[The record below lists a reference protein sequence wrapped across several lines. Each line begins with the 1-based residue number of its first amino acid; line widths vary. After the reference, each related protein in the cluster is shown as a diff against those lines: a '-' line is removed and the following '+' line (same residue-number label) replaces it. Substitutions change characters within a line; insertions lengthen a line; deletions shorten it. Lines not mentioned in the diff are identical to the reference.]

1 MSGTDLLVARED
13 AAPTFGRGAT
23 AVVAVVAGHETDR
36 NANHTI
42 TPTDQQAQ
50 QTTELNDVRR

>member
-13 AAPTFGRGAT
+13 AALTFGRGAT
-23 AVVAVVAGHETDR
+23 AVVAVHGTDR
-36 NANHTI
+36 NANHAI

-50 QTTELNDVRR
+50 RHRS